1 MAEPRDGAEAI
12 RRLMAEVDAMPR
24 QELPGFMEWAY
35 NHPGILTSRTKEP
48 RQYDQDVRRAVFL
61 ERLRR
66 DHPDAAHNAG
76 LFHAAD
82 KAGLESLRSPYQPYS
97 TAPWTLGPDHPIS
110 NAGRWMRSL
119 PAAVYA
125 TGQMVANEFN
135 PKAPPYPQAYSDYA
149 KNMNNLLVFGEPFGA
164 NRNHMRDM
172 ADMRQRE
179 AAMPWRQIV
188 PESALEEARA
198 IDGLL
203 AEPKTGQ
210 QFLSEAGVDGVGG
223 AILGGLMDA
232 AIDPLYSPA
241 KTVKGI
247 AFDFGPSTLPQLIEG
262 AYRAIDSV
270 RPAY

>member
-66 DHPDAAHNAG
+66 DHPDAAHSAG

-82 KAGLESLRSPYQPYS
+82 KAGLEALRSPYQPYS
-97 TAPWTLGPDHPIS
+97 VDAPLS
-110 NAGRWMRSL
+110 NAGRWMQSL

-135 PKAPPYPQAYSDYA
+135 PKAPPYPQAYDDYA

-188 PESALEEARA
+188 PESVLEEGRA

-203 AEPKTGQ
+203 AEPKTGR
-210 QFLSEAGVDGVGG
+210 QFLSEAGVNGPV
-223 AILGGLMDA
+223 AAVWGGLMDA
-232 AIDPLYSPA
+232 TIDPLYSPA
-241 KTVKGI
+241 KTIKGV
-247 AFDFGPSTLPQLIEG
+247 AVDFGPSTLPPLIEG
-262 AYRAIDSV
+262 AYRAIDYS

>member
-66 DHPDAAHNAG
+66 EHPDAAHSAG

-97 TAPWTLGPDHPIS
+97 VDAPLS
-110 NAGRWMRSL
+110 NAGRWMQSL

-125 TGQMVANEFN
+125 TGQMAANEFN
-135 PKAPPYPQAYSDYA
+135 PKAPPYPQAYDDYA

-179 AAMPWRQIV
+179 AAMPWRSIV
-188 PESALEEARA
+188 PEAALEEARV

-203 AEPKTGQ
+203 AEPKTGR
-210 QFLSEAGVDGVGG
+210 QFLAEAGVAGPG
-223 AILGGLMDA
+223 AAVWGGLMDA
-232 AIDPLYSPA
+232 VIDPLYSPA
-241 KTVKGI
+241 KTLKGVVV
-247 AFDFGPSTLPQLIEG
+247 DFGPGLAPPLLEG